1 MTAGRYANTFQPLCD
16 ALRQY
21 NHFTDGYICSELY
34 HTYSKNKHLEALR
47 LAMRAHLA
55 EKYKNIFDEKEILS
69 RQLIS
74 DRLIAQM
81 TLEQG
86 AVL

>member
-1 MTAGRYANTFQPLCD
+1 MQ
-16 ALRQY
+16 
-21 NHFTDGYICSELY
+21 
-34 HTYSKNKHLEALR
+34 NKHLEALR

-55 EKYKNIFDEKEILS
+55 EKYKNIFDEKEIIS

-86 AVL
+86 NVL

>member
-1 MTAGRYANTFQPLCD
+1 MATYAQNYTIHIPKTNTFYQTFL
-16 ALRQY
+16 L
-21 NHFTDGYICSELY
+21 HFRGRILAMQ
-34 HTYSKNKHLEALR
+34 NKHLEALR

>member
-1 MTAGRYANTFQPLCD
+1 MQ
-16 ALRQY
+16 
-21 NHFTDGYICSELY
+21 
-34 HTYSKNKHLEALR
+34 NKHLEALR

>member
-1 MTAGRYANTFQPLCD
+1 MQNKYLED
-16 ALRQY
+16 LR
-21 NHFTDGYICSELY
+21 F
-34 HTYSKNKHLEALR
+34 
-47 LAMRAHLA
+47 AMHAHLI
-55 EKYKNIFDEKEILS
+55 EKYKDILSKEEILS

-86 AVL
+86 NVL